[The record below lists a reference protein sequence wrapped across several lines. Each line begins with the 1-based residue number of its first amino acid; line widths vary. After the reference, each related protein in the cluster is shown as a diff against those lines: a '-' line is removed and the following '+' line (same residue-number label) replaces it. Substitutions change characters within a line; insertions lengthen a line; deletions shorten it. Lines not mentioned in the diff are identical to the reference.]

1 MKKRKAVLAALLAAG
16 LLTGCLGNGGGSST
30 LNSESSR
37 IYVTEEGT
45 LQTATV
51 ESYAQKDYY
60 NGDELKTFLEEA
72 VSQYN
77 GANGQNQ
84 VALDSCTLDNG
95 TARMMFHYASP
106 DALIGFTT
114 QYEDKANLVES
125 ISVNKLSDVYD
136 QSESE
141 GVAFIKASNGKE
153 TDRKTLSKRG
163 DNRAVVMTSA
173 NPVTIQTQGKIL
185 FVSNNVVIKDS
196 HTVQTTK
203 GKSYIIFK

>member
-1 MKKRKAVLAALLAAG
+1 MKKRKAVLTALLAAG
-16 LLTGCLGNGGGSST
+16 MLTGCLGNGGSST

-37 IYVTEEGT
+37 IYITEEGT

-51 ESYAQKDYY
+51 ESYAQQDYY

-77 GANGQNQ
+77 GANGQSQ
-84 VALDSCTLDNG
+84 VTLDSCTLDNG
-95 TARMMFHYASP
+95 TAKMTFHYASP

-114 QYEDKANLVES
+114 QYEDKENQVES
-125 ISVNKLSDVYD
+125 IAVDKLSEVYG

-141 GVAFIKASNGKE
+141 GVAFIKASDGKE
-153 TDRKTLSKRG
+153 ADKKALSRRG
-163 DNRAVVMTSA
+163 DNHVVVVTSA

>member
-1 MKKRKAVLAALLAAG
+1 MKKRKAVLTALLAAG
-16 LLTGCLGNGGGSST
+16 MLTGCLGNGGSST
-30 LNSESSR
+30 LNSKSSR

-45 LQTATV
+45 FQTATV
-51 ESYAQKDYY
+51 ESYAQQDYY

-95 TARMMFHYASP
+95 TAKMMFHYASP

-125 ISVNKLSDVYD
+125 IAVNKLSEVYD

-141 GVAFIKASNGKE
+141 GVAFIKASDGKE
-153 TDRKTLSKRG
+153 ADKKALTKRG
-163 DNRAVVMTSA
+163 DNQVVVVTSA

-196 HTVQTTK
+196 HTVQTAK

>member
-1 MKKRKAVLAALLAAG
+1 MKKRKAVLTALLAAG
-16 LLTGCLGNGGGSST
+16 MLTGCLGNGGSST

-51 ESYAQKDYY
+51 ESYVQQDYY

-84 VALDSCTLDNG
+84 VTLDSCTLDNG

-114 QYEDKANLVES
+114 QYEDKANQVES
-125 ISVNKLSDVYD
+125 IAVNKLSEVFG

-141 GVAFIKASNGKE
+141 GVAFIKASDGKE
-153 TDRKTLSKRG
+153 ADKKALSKRG
-163 DNRAVVMTSA
+163 DNHVVVVTSA

>member
-1 MKKRKAVLAALLAAG
+1 MKKRKAVLTALLAAG
-16 LLTGCLGNGGGSST
+16 MLTGCLGNGGSST

-45 LQTATV
+45 FQTATV
-51 ESYAQKDYY
+51 ESYAQQDYY

-95 TARMMFHYASP
+95 TAKMMFHYASP

-114 QYEDKANLVES
+114 KYEDKANQVES
-125 ISVNKLSDVYD
+125 IAVNKLSEVYG

-141 GVAFIKASNGKE
+141 GVAFIKASDGKE
-153 TDRKTLSKRG
+153 ADEKALTKRG
-163 DNRAVVMTSA
+163 DNHVVVVTSA

-196 HTVQTTK
+196 HTVQTAK

>member
-16 LLTGCLGNGGGSST
+16 MLTGCLGNGGSST

-51 ESYAQKDYY
+51 ESYAQQDYY

-84 VALDSCTLDNG
+84 VTLDSCTLDNG

-106 DALIGFTT
+106 EALIGFTT

-125 ISVNKLSDVYD
+125 ISVNKLSEVYG

-141 GVAFIKASNGKE
+141 GVAFIKASDGKE
-153 TDRKTLSKRG
+153 ADRKALSKRG

>member
-1 MKKRKAVLAALLAAG
+1 MKKRKAVLTALLAAG
-16 LLTGCLGNGGGSST
+16 MLTGCLGNGGSST

-45 LQTATV
+45 FQTATV
-51 ESYAQKDYY
+51 ESYAQQDYY

-77 GANGQNQ
+77 EANGQNQ

-95 TARMMFHYASP
+95 TAKMMFHYASP

-114 QYEDKANLVES
+114 QYEDKANQVES
-125 ISVNKLSDVYD
+125 IAVNKLSEVYGE
-136 QSESE
+136 SESE
-141 GVAFIKASNGKE
+141 GVAFIKASDGKE
-153 TDRKTLSKRG
+153 ADKKALTKRV
-163 DNRAVVMTSA
+163 DNHVVVVTSA

-196 HTVQTTK
+196 HTVQTAK

>member
-1 MKKRKAVLAALLAAG
+1 MKKRKARLAALLAVG
-16 LLTGCLGNGGGSST
+16 MLTGCLGNGGSST
-30 LNSESSR
+30 LSSESSR
-37 IYVTEEGT
+37 IFVTEEGT

-51 ESYAQKDYY
+51 ESYSQQDYY
-60 NGDELKTFLEEA
+60 NGEELKAFLEEA

-84 VALDSCTLDNG
+84 VTLDSCTLDNG
-95 TARMMFHYASP
+95 TARMMFHYASAE
-106 DALIGFTT
+106 ALIGFTT

-125 ISVNKLSDVYD
+125 IDLNKLSEVYG

-141 GVAFIKASNGKE
+141 GVTFIKASDGKKV
-153 TDRKTLSKRG
+153 DQKAVSKKG
-163 DNRAVVMTSA
+163 SSQAVVVTSD
-173 NPVTIQTQGKIL
+173 NPVTIQTQGKIQL
-185 FVSNNVVIKDS
+185 VSDNVVIKDS

>member
-1 MKKRKAVLAALLAAG
+1 MKKRKAVLAVLLTAG
-16 LLTGCLGNGGGSST
+16 MLTGCLGKGGSST

-37 IYVTEEGT
+37 IFVTEEGT

-51 ESYAQKDYY
+51 ESYEQQDYY
-60 NGDELKTFLEEA
+60 NGDELKAFLEEA

-84 VALDSCTLDNG
+84 VTLDSCTLDKG
-95 TARMMFHYASP
+95 TAKMVFHYATA

-125 ISVNKLSDVYD
+125 IDVNKLSEVYSQS
-136 QSESE
+136 QSEK
-141 GVAFIKASNGKE
+141 VTFIKASDGKKA
-153 TDRKTLSKRG
+153 DDKAVSKKG
-163 DNRAVVMTSA
+163 TSQAVVVTSA

-185 FVSNNVVIKDS
+185 FVSDNVVIKDS

>member
-1 MKKRKAVLAALLAAG
+1 MKKRKAVLTALLAAG
-16 LLTGCLGNGGGSST
+16 MLTGCLGNGGSST

-45 LQTATV
+45 FQTATV
-51 ESYAQKDYY
+51 ESYVQQEYY

-84 VALDSCTLDNG
+84 VTLDSCTLDNG
-95 TARMMFHYASP
+95 TAKMMFHYASP

-114 QYEDKANLVES
+114 QYEDKENQVES
-125 ISVNKLSDVYD
+125 IAVDKLSEVYG

-141 GVAFIKASNGKE
+141 GVTFIKADGKKA
-153 TDRKTLSKRG
+153 DQKAVSKRG
-163 DNRAVVMTSA
+163 ESQAVVVTSA

-185 FVSNNVVIKDS
+185 FVSDNVVIKDS